1 MIPSDANFIWN
12 LVLSAAVG
20 SFIWWIRGI
29 TVQINALKSHVSDT
43 REEIAKSYVTK
54 DDLHQDMK
62 ELMKR
67 FDRLEEKFER
77 LLASRS

>member
-1 MIPSDANFIWN
+1 MIPSDATFIWN
-12 LVLSAAVG
+12 LVLSVAIG
-20 SFIWWIRGI
+20 SFVWWMRGI

>member
-1 MIPSDANFIWN
+1 MLSDASFVWN
-12 LVLSAAVG
+12 LILSVAVG
-20 SFIWWIRGI
+20 SFVWWMRNISLQISTLRGSI
-29 TVQINALKSHVSDT
+29 SDT
-43 REEIAKSYVTK
+43 REEIAKAYVTK

-77 LLASRS
+77 FITSRLE

>member
-1 MIPSDANFIWN
+1 MWWMRNISLQIST
-12 LVLSAAVG
+12 LRG
-20 SFIWWIRGI
+20 SI
-29 TVQINALKSHVSDT
+29 SDT
-43 REEIAKSYVTK
+43 REEIAKAYVTK

-77 LLASRS
+77 FLTSRLE

>member
-12 LVLSAAVG
+12 LVLSAAIG
-20 SFIWWIRGI
+20 SFVWWMRGI

-77 LLASRS
+77 LLAARS

>member
-1 MIPSDANFIWN
+1 MLSDASFVWN
-12 LVLSAAVG
+12 LILSVAVG
-20 SFIWWIRGI
+20 SFVWWMRNISLQISTLRGSI
-29 TVQINALKSHVSDT
+29 SDT
-43 REEIAKSYVTK
+43 REEIAKAYVTK

-77 LLASRS
+77 FLTSRLE

>member
-1 MIPSDANFIWN
+1 MIPSDATFIWN
-12 LVLSAAVG
+12 LVLSVAIG
-20 SFIWWIRGI
+20 SFVWWMRGI
-29 TVQINALKSHVSDT
+29 TVQINVLRSYVSDT
-43 REEIAKSYVTK
+43 REDIAKSYVTK

-77 LLASRS
+77 LLASRP

>member
-1 MIPSDANFIWN
+1 MIPSDATFIWN
-12 LVLSAAVG
+12 LVLSVAIG
-20 SFIWWIRGI
+20 SFVWWMRGI

-77 LLASRS
+77 LLASRP

>member
-12 LVLSAAVG
+12 LVLSVAVG
-20 SFIWWIRGI
+20 SFVWWMRGI

>member
-1 MIPSDANFIWN
+1 MLSDASFVWN
-12 LVLSAAVG
+12 VILSVAIG
-20 SFIWWIRGI
+20 SFVWWMRSIS
-29 TVQINALKSHVSDT
+29 VQINVLRGHISDT
-43 REEIAKSYVTK
+43 REEIAKAYVTK

-77 LLASRS
+77 LLSSRLE

>member
-1 MIPSDANFIWN
+1 VWWMRNISLQIST
-12 LVLSAAVG
+12 LRG
-20 SFIWWIRGI
+20 SI
-29 TVQINALKSHVSDT
+29 SDT
-43 REEIAKSYVTK
+43 REEIAKAYVTK

-77 LLASRS
+77 FLTSRLE

>member
-1 MIPSDANFIWN
+1 VAI
-12 LVLSAAVG
+12 G
-20 SFIWWIRGI
+20 SFVWWMRGI

-77 LLASRS
+77 LLASRP

>member
-1 MIPSDANFIWN
+1 M
-12 LVLSAAVG
+12 
-20 SFIWWIRGI
+20 
-29 TVQINALKSHVSDT
+29 QINVLRGHISDT
-43 REEIAKSYVTK
+43 REEMAKAYVTK

-77 LLASRS
+77 LLTSRLE

>member
-1 MIPSDANFIWN
+1 MILSDASFIWN

-20 SFIWWIRGI
+20 SFVWWMRGI
-29 TVQINALKSHVSDT
+29 TVQINALRNHVSDT

-77 LLASRS
+77 LLASRP

>member
-1 MIPSDANFIWN
+1 
-12 LVLSAAVG
+12 
-20 SFIWWIRGI
+20 
-29 TVQINALKSHVSDT
+29 VQINALKSHVSDT

-77 LLASRS
+77 LLASRP

>member
-1 MIPSDANFIWN
+1 MPTDATFVWN
-12 LVLSAAVG
+12 LILSVVVG
-20 SFIWWIRGI
+20 SFLWWMRSIS
-29 TVQINALKSHVSDT
+29 VQIGVLRSYISDT
-43 REEIAKSYVTK
+43 REEMAKSYVTK

-77 LLASRS
+77 LLTSRLD

>member
-1 MIPSDANFIWN
+1 MLSDASFVWN
-12 LVLSAAVG
+12 LILSVAVG
-20 SFIWWIRGI
+20 SFVWWMRNISLQISTLRGSI
-29 TVQINALKSHVSDT
+29 FDT
-43 REEIAKSYVTK
+43 REEIAKAYVTK

-77 LLASRS
+77 FLTSRLE

>member
-1 MIPSDANFIWN
+1 MTPSDANFIWN
-12 LVLSAAVG
+12 LVLSVAVG
-20 SFIWWIRGI
+20 SFVWWMRGI
-29 TVQINALKSHVSDT
+29 TVQINGLRSHVSDT